1 MYGVFHAGYGSSH
14 NPYGWRESLFAVGIP
29 AGEPS
34 VSLLSKRGDFL
45 YNTRVMKSLNEDL
58 KTGQFKQIYLL
69 CGEEGYLKKQY
80 KERFVKAMLP
90 EGDTMNYAYYEGKNT
105 DIKEVIDLAETLPF
119 FAERRLIVF
128 ENTGFFKS
136 SGSELADY
144 IGEMPPTTYFI
155 FIENEVDK
163 RSRLYKAVK
172 SKGHI
177 VELGIQDEATLRK
190 WVAGLVRKENKE
202 MSQADIAY
210 FLNKVGTDMENI
222 TGELEKLFCYAMD
235 RDTLTRADVDAV
247 CVTQITNH
255 IFEMVNAVAEQNQ
268 KKALDL
274 YYDLLALKEPPM
286 RILFLMTREYRLLFH
301 VKALAEQ
308 GYGRKEIASKAG
320 IHPFAAGRYL
330 DQAKRFRLGELR
342 SIMEEG
348 AQIEQRVKTGL
359 LTDSL
364 AVELFIVRQSG
375 KKA

>member
-1 MYGVFHAGYGSSH
+1 
-14 NPYGWRESLFAVGIP
+14 
-29 AGEPS
+29 
-34 VSLLSKRGDFL
+34 
-45 YNTRVMKSLNEDL
+45 MKSLNEDL